1 MVIIHSIVTNR
12 ALAFTN
18 IIEKLAE
25 IRGYLNLLCLL
36 SPVNTLNKDCYE
48 YAYHTR
54 HLNR

>member
-1 MVIIHSIVTNR
+1 MVIIPSIVTNC